1 MLVAYDGSEFR
12 GFALQPGQR
21 TVASVLT
28 AAIETIVRHPVELV
42 CAGRT
47 DRGVHAWGQVVH
59 ADVDPGRFEP
69 DRFSKSV
76 NRMCGA
82 PLVLRHVEPA
92 EPGFHA
98 RFSAVGRVY
107 RYRILNTPVADPFQ
121 RAFAWHVSD
130 PLDLAALRLASDPL
144 LGKQDFSS
152 FCRRDRTRPAE
163 TLVRSVRR
171 AHWRDRG
178 SGRLEFEI
186 VGSAFCHQMVRSIV
200 GTLVD
205 MGRGRRRPG
214 EMRSILAARDRNI
227 APSPAPPHG
236 LTLHAV
242 HYPAERPASE
252 VWWQDGFE
260 VPPLA
265 RPEGPQQAGPE
276 GPQQEGTPVRLP

>member
-1 MLVAYDGSEFR
+1 MTLFDPVEHVPDCGSRVRIRLLVAYDGSDFR

-21 TVASVLT
+21 TVAAVLA
-28 AAIETIVRHPVELV
+28 AAIETVVRHPVELV

-59 ADVDPGRFEP
+59 VDVDPARLDP
-69 DRFSKSV
+69 DQLQKSV

-82 PLVLRHVEPA
+82 TLVVRRVELA
-92 EPGFHA
+92 DADFHA
-98 RFSAVGRVY
+98 RFSAVGRLY

-130 PLDLAALRLASDPL
+130 PLDLAALRLAADPL
-144 LGKQDFSS
+144 LGTQDFSS
-152 FCRRDRTRPAE
+152 FCKRDKSRVSQ
-163 TLVRSVRR
+163 TLVRTVRQ
-171 AHWRDRG
+171 AHWRDQG

-186 VGSAFCHQMVRSIV
+186 EGSAFCHQMVRSIV

-214 EMRSILAARDRNI
+214 EMRSILSARDRHV

-242 HYPAERPASE
+242 MYPGDL
-252 VWWQDGFE
+252 DG
-260 VPPLA
+260 P
-265 RPEGPQQAGPE
+265 
-276 GPQQEGTPVRLP
+276 